1 MSQLQTARDIIVM
14 LLIDKNLSNDKG
26 FNEDESFK
34 NLKIDNGKS
43 LSNDKAIKP

>member
-1 MSQLQTARDIIVM
+1 M

-34 NLKIDNGKS
+34 NLKKIDN
-43 LSNDKAIKP
+43 DKTIKP